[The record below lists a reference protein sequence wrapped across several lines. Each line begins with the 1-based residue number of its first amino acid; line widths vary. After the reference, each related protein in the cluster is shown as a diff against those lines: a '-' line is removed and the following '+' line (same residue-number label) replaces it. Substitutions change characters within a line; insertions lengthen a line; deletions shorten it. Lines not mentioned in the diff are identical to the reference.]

1 MIKKVLIFG
10 SGYVGFS
17 LAVLFASKIEVT
29 IIDLDLK
36 KIRTINNGESPIKDS
51 YLEAGFNIFKHKITA
66 VPGIDKINLSIYDIC
81 FLALPTNY
89 DEVKN
94 FFDTKALESVIYEL
108 SKLKFASP
116 IIIKS
121 TIPIGFTEYISKQ
134 FKNLDIFFAPE
145 FLREGTSLQ
154 DNENPS
160 RIIIGTNSQYNSNQI
175 NNISNFLKS
184 FTHNNPSVLIMSS
197 SEAESVKLF
206 ANSFLALRVAF
217 FNELDNFALTKKLSS
232 RNIIDGISLDERIG
246 NYYNNPSF
254 GYGGYCFP
262 KDTKQMLANFED
274 IPQSIFTSIVRSNE
288 LRKEFIANEVL
299 NRKPNIIGIYRLI
312 MKSNSDNFRYAA
324 VIDLIN
330 ILKSQV
336 EDVLVYEPLLSSDNL
351 DFHVIHD
358 LTYFKATSDIIIA
371 NRMDSEL
378 IDVAAKV
385 FTRDIYGEN

>member
-17 LAVLFASKIEVT
+17 LAVLFASKVEVT
-29 IIDLDLK
+29 IVDPDSK
-36 KIRTINNGESPIKDS
+36 KVKSINVGESPIKDS
-51 YLEAGFNIFKHKITA
+51 YLEADFNIFKNKINA
-66 VPGIDKINLSIYDIC
+66 VPDINKINLRIYDIC
-81 FLALPTNY
+81 FLALPTDYN
-89 DEVKN
+89 EVNN
-94 FFDTKALESVIYEL
+94 FFDTKALEGVIFEL

-121 TIPIGFTEYISKQ
+121 TIPIGFTKFISKQ
-134 FKNLDIFFAPE
+134 FQNLDIFFSPE

-154 DNENPS
+154 DNKNPS
-160 RIIIGTNSQYNSNQI
+160 RIIIGNNSQHNSSQT

-184 FTHNNPSVLIMSS
+184 FTHNNPSVLIMNT

-217 FNELDNFALTKKLSS
+217 FNELDNFALTKNLSS
-232 RNIIDGISLDERIG
+232 RKIIDGISLDERIG
-246 NYYNNPSF
+246 SYYNNPSF

-274 IPQSIFTSIVRSNE
+274 IPQSIFFSIVRSNE

-299 NRKPNIIGIYRLI
+299 KRKPNIIGIYRLI

-324 VIDLIN
+324 VIDVIN
-330 ILKSQV
+330 ILKLQV
-336 EDVLVYEPLLSSDNL
+336 QDVLVYEPLLSSDNT
-351 DFHVIHD
+351 DFHVTHD
-358 LTYFKATSDIIIA
+358 LAHFKATSDVIIA
-371 NRMDSEL
+371 NRMDSE
-378 IDVAAKV
+378 IMDEAAKV